1 MKRLIFLGCLFLL
14 GSASGLS
21 QATAPEE
28 PLSFLQRRAEA
39 GDPKAQ
45 NELGV
50 RYRVGDGVEK
60 DEAKALGWYRSAA
73 KQGFALAYFNLG
85 TAFYNGDGVAPNDGL
100 ACAWFLLSAEG
111 GEPSGKAAYERVSAS
126 HENSGGAVCEVLAG
140 DAYINGTEIPQNLAK
155 GLDLY
160 TKAADAGNGAAALR
174 IAYLYMKGIGVP
186 RDPASVLQWLNV
198 AAKRQE
204 RQAYHLL
211 GKVYETGDGVPVD
224 LRKACQAYS
233 EGTRSEATDSILA
246 LGDLVRDGRGAS
258 QNLRQAF
265 LLYAHAKRRGDKS
278 AEARMVEL
286 TNRMPKKQAEQLLGA
301 SAQYRIE
308 MPHCK

>member
-1 MKRLIFLGCLFLL
+1 MSKIPFQISSRQANLHRETLDGFFDYEESDFPRLFVSVGDRYRTVA
-14 GSASGLS
+14 GYGAGR
-21 QATAPEE
+21 TVV
-28 PLSFLQRRAEA
+28 FLQRRAEA

-60 DEAKALGWYRSAA
+60 DEAKAFDWYRRAA

-85 TAFYNGDGVAPNDGL
+85 TAFYNGDGVSPNDGF

-126 HENSGGAVCEVLAG
+126 HENSGGAGCEVLAG

-174 IAYLYMKGIGVP
+174 IAYLHMKG
-186 RDPASVLQWLNV
+186 N
-198 AAKRQE
+198 
-204 RQAYHLL
+204 
-211 GKVYETGDGVPVD
+211 
-224 LRKACQAYS
+224 
-233 EGTRSEATDSILA
+233 
-246 LGDLVRDGRGAS
+246 
-258 QNLRQAF
+258 N
-265 LLYAHAKRRGDKS
+265 RRIHPESLD
-278 AEARMVEL
+278 AD
-286 TNRMPKKQAEQLLGA
+286 
-301 SAQYRIE
+301 
-308 MPHCK
+308 